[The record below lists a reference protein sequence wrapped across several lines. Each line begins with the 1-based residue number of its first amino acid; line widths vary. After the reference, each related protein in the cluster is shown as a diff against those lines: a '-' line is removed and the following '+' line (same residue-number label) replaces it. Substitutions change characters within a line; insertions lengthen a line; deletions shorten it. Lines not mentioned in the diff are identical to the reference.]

1 MVAPRMIPAVN
12 GNVLFRMIHST
23 HPCYEEQAST
33 EAAPAEKPAEMSA
46 EDQIAALKKQLEANE
61 KEVRIRYYPLRI
73 DERFERQEYPITS

>member
-23 HPCYEEQAST
+23 HPCFEEQTSA

-46 EDQIAALKKQLEANE
+46 EDQLAALKKQLEANE
-61 KEVRIRYYPLRI
+61 KEVRILRYPLRI
-73 DERFERQEYPITS
+73 DERFER